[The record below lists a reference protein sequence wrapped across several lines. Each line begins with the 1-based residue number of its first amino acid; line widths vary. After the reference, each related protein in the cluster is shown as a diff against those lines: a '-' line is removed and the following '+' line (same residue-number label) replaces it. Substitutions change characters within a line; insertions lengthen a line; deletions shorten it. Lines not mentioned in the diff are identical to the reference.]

1 MAKKPAFN
9 PYQVITDTI
18 LASLEKGVQPW
29 RKGWTALG
37 GALSRPVSG
46 GTGKPYSGVNVLLLW
61 AAQSERG
68 YHSETWHTY
77 KGAEGKGGQ
86 VRKGEK
92 GTRIVKWLFLPFKEN
107 GKVKLDASGEP
118 VTFAKMRLYT
128 VFNACQIEWEEGS
141 KHDPGPRP
149 TIEEDTVL
157 IDGGKRSEAGDEYED
172 AKVILEAWSEQV
184 TITHG
189 GDSAFY
195 RPSNDFIQLPHF
207 EQFHGE
213 AEYFSTAFH
222 EVIHS
227 TGHSTRL
234 NRFKKERKGSY
245 KQAYAFEELVAEL
258 GAAFLCADAGINQPE
273 EPREDHAQYLNHW
286 LEVLKDDPKA
296 IVSAASKAEK
306 AAKLVLTTA
315 EHPGIEKQQA
325 AK

>member
-1 MAKKPAFN
+1 MAKKPTFN
-9 PYQVITDTI
+9 THQVITDII
-18 LASLEKGVQPW
+18 LASLEKGVRPW

-46 GTGKPYSGVNVLLLW
+46 GTGNPYNGINVILLW

-68 YHSETWHTY
+68 YHSDTWHTY
-77 KGAEGKGGQ
+77 KGAQGKGGQ

-107 GKVKLDASGEP
+107 GQVKLDANGEP

-128 VFNACQIEWEEGS
+128 VFNACQIDWPEGS
-141 KHDPGPRP
+141 EHAPGPAP
-149 TIEEDTVL
+149 TVEDH
-157 IDGGKRSEAGDEYED
+157 DGSQAGDEYED
-172 AKVILEAWSEQV
+172 AKVILDSWADEV
-184 TITHG
+184 TIRHG

-195 RPSNDFIQLPHF
+195 RPSDDLIQLPTF
-207 EQFHGE
+207 EQFDSE

-222 EVIHS
+222 EAIHS

-273 EPREDHAQYLNHW
+273 EPREDHAQYLAHW
-286 LEVLKDDPKA
+286 LEVLKGDPKA

-306 AAKLVLTTA
+306 AAKLVVA
-315 EHPGIEKQQA
+315 KAGEAGQQQA

>member
-46 GTGKPYSGVNVLLLW
+46 GSGNPYNGINVLLLW

-68 YHSETWHTY
+68 YHSDTWHTY
-77 KGAEGKGGQ
+77 KGAQGKGGQ

-92 GTRIVKWLFLPFKEN
+92 GTRIVKWLFLPFKEK
-107 GKVKLDASGEP
+107 GQVKLDANGEP

-128 VFNACQIEWEEGS
+128 VFNACQIEWAEGS
-141 KHDPGPRP
+141 EHDPGPRP

-157 IDGGKRSEAGDEYED
+157 IDGGKRSEAGDEYDD
-172 AKVILEAWSEQV
+172 AKVILDSWADEV
-184 TITHG
+184 TIMHG

-195 RPSNDFIQLPHF
+195 RPSDDFIQLPHF
-207 EQFHGE
+207 DQFHSE

-222 EVIHS
+222 EAIHS

-273 EPREDHAQYLNHW
+273 EPREDHAQYLSHW
-286 LEVLKDDPKA
+286 LEVLKGDPKA

-306 AAKLVLTTA
+306 AAKLVMA
-315 EHPGIEKQQA
+315 KAGEAGQQQA